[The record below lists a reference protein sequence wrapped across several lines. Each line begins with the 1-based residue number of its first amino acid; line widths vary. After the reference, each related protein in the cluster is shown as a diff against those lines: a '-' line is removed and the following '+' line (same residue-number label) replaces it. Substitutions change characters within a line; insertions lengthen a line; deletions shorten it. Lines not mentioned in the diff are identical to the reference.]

1 MKKSKKELLKAKKW
15 GIMSSIIFVVIGIVA
30 IVVGFGISDG
40 WESVLNWFTS
50 RWSIYVYIAAAF
62 LVFLAAYTIF
72 KSKIGDN

>member
-15 GIMSSIIFVVIGIVA
+15 GIISSIIFVVIGIVA

-50 RWSIYVYIAAAF
+50 RWSIYVYIAVAF